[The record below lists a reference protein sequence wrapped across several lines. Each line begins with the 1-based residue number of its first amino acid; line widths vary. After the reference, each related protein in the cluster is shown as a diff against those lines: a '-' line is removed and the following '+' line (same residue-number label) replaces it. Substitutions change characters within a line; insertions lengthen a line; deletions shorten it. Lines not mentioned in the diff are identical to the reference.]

1 MTDCGRTP
9 FRVERESAC
18 VLHRGD
24 QRRSLVTTILVYDPL
39 SPEMISNPYPT
50 YARMLE
56 EQPIHWHSGMRSWVV
71 VRHADCVRVLRG
83 HQMFARDPGRV
94 GEEIPDFRQNVQM
107 MDPPEQTPLR
117 QLLVSAMRSQ
127 DKDRLVSEAVT
138 FLRGRLTGQEP
149 GEPFD
154 WMANLAAP
162 FALHMS
168 AALLGVP
175 EPDESA
181 YAEISHGIALRMD
194 AGLAPENIPRGDAAR
209 KRLNELGESWFPRP
223 GGDNGLIA
231 NLIRRADK
239 EFAGSH
245 YIRNSAAMMFNASY
259 GTIFA
264 MVGNAAYLLATV
276 PGLLAELSQ
285 PSRLA
290 TGVDELIRYDGPAQ
304 GTSRI
309 AVRDT
314 VIEDTRI
321 AAGDAVV
328 TLLAAA
334 NRDPRVFADPQDI
347 KLDRRPNPH
356 LGFGSGPHAC
366 FGSEFG
372 KLSVTAMV
380 NALGDEGVRLRLAA
394 EPTRRTTATVRSLD
408 ILPVHLEH

>member
-1 MTDCGRTP
+1 M
-9 FRVERESAC
+9 
-18 VLHRGD
+18 
-24 QRRSLVTTILVYDPL
+24 TTIPMYDPL
-39 SPEMISNPYPT
+39 SPEMISDPYPA

-56 EQPIHWHSGMRSWVV
+56 EQPIHWHPVMRAWVV
-71 VRHADCVRVLRG
+71 VRHADCVRVLRE
-83 HQMFARDPGRV
+83 HATFARDPGRT

-117 QLLVSAMRSQ
+117 QLLVGAMRSQ
-127 DKDRLVSEAVT
+127 DKDQLFQEAVA
-138 FLRGRLTGQEP
+138 FLRGRLTAQEP

-154 WMANLAAP
+154 WMATLAAP

-175 EPDESA
+175 EPDDEA

-194 AGLAPENIPRGDAAR
+194 AGLAPENIPQGDAAR

-223 GGDNGLIA
+223 EGDDGLIA

-264 MVGNAAYLLATV
+264 MVGNSAHLLATV
-276 PGLLAELSQ
+276 PGLLPELSV
-285 PSRLA
+285 PSHVA

-304 GTSRI
+304 GTSRT
-309 AVRDT
+309 AVT
-314 VIEDTRI
+314 ETEIQGTRI
-321 AAGDAVV
+321 AAGDSVV

-334 NRDPRVFADPQDI
+334 NRDPLVFADPQDI

-372 KLSVTAMV
+372 KLSITAMIH
-380 NALGDEGVRLRLAA
+380 ALRDEGLRPCLAA

-408 ILPVHLEH
+408 VLPLRLAR

>member
-1 MTDCGRTP
+1 M
-9 FRVERESAC
+9 
-18 VLHRGD
+18 
-24 QRRSLVTTILVYDPL
+24 TTIPLYDPL
-39 SPEMISNPYPT
+39 SPDMLRDPYPT

-56 EQPIHWHSGMRSWVV
+56 EHPVHWHSGMRAWVV
-71 VRHADCVRVLRG
+71 VRHADCVRVLRE
-83 HQMFARDPGRV
+83 HRTFARDPGRN
-94 GEEIPDFRQNVQM
+94 GEKIPDFRQNVQM

-127 DKDRLVSEAVT
+127 DKDRLFREAVA
-138 FLRGRLTGQEP
+138 FLRGRLTAQES

-175 EPDESA
+175 EPDEEA

-194 AGLAPENIPRGDAAR
+194 AGLAPENIPQGDAAR

-223 GGDNGLIA
+223 EGDTGLIA

-239 EFAGSH
+239 EFSGSH

-264 MVGNAAYLLATV
+264 MVGNAAYLLATD
-276 PGLLAELSQ
+276 PGLLPELSR
-285 PSRLA
+285 PSLVA

-309 AVRDT
+309 AVSDT
-314 VIEDTRI
+314 TIEGTRI
-321 AAGDAVV
+321 AAGDSVV

-334 NRDPRVFADPQDI
+334 NRDPRVFADPDDI

-372 KLSVTAMV
+372 KLSITAV
-380 NALGDEGVRLRLAA
+380 INALSDEGMRLRLAA

-408 ILPVHLEH
+408 TLPVHLDQ

>member
-1 MTDCGRTP
+1 
-9 FRVERESAC
+9 
-18 VLHRGD
+18 
-24 QRRSLVTTILVYDPL
+24 VTTIPVYDPL
-39 SPEMISNPYPT
+39 CPEMLHDPYPT

-56 EQPIHWHSGMRSWVV
+56 ETPIHWHPGMRAWVV
-71 VRHADCVRVLRG
+71 VRHADCVRVLRE
-83 HQMFARDPGRV
+83 HETFARDPRRN
-94 GEEIPDFRQNVQM
+94 GEKIPEFRQNVQM

-117 QLLVSAMRSQ
+117 RLLVSAMRSQ
-127 DKDRLVSEAVT
+127 NKEELLHEAIA
-138 FLRGRLTGQEP
+138 FMRGRLTGQQP

-154 WMANLAAP
+154 WMSIVSAP

-194 AGLAPENIPRGDAAR
+194 SGLAPENIPEGDTAR

-223 GGDNGLIA
+223 DGDDGLIA
-231 NLIRRADK
+231 NLIRRADD
-239 EFAGSH
+239 EFFGGH

-264 MVGNAAYLLATV
+264 MVGNAALLLATV
-276 PGLLAELSQ
+276 PELLPELSR
-285 PSRLA
+285 PALLS
-290 TGVDELIRYDGPAQ
+290 TGVDELVRYDGPAQ
-304 GTSRI
+304 GTSRVAVNDTTIEGTHI
-309 AVRDT
+309 AT
-314 VIEDTRI
+314 
-321 AAGDAVV
+321 GDSVV

-334 NRDPRVFADPQDI
+334 NRDPRVFADPQDL

-372 KLSVTAMV
+372 KLSISAMID
-380 NALGDEGVRLRLAA
+380 ALNEEGLRPRLAD
-394 EPTRRTTATVRSLD
+394 EPTRRATATVRSID
-408 ILPVHLEH
+408 VLPVHLEAMS

>member
-1 MTDCGRTP
+1 
-9 FRVERESAC
+9 
-18 VLHRGD
+18 
-24 QRRSLVTTILVYDPL
+24 VTTIPVYDPL
-39 SPEMISNPYPT
+39 CPEMLHDPYPT

-56 EQPIHWHSGMRSWVV
+56 ETPIHWHPGMRAWVV
-71 VRHADCVRVLRG
+71 VRHADCVRVLRE
-83 HQMFARDPGRV
+83 HETFARDPRRN
-94 GEEIPDFRQNVQM
+94 GEKIPEFRQNVQM

-117 QLLVSAMRSQ
+117 RLLVSAMRSQ
-127 DKDRLVSEAVT
+127 NKEELLHEAIA
-138 FLRGRLTGQEP
+138 FMRGRLTGHQP

-154 WMANLAAP
+154 WMSNVSAP

-194 AGLAPENIPRGDAAR
+194 SGLAPENIPEGDTAR

-223 GGDNGLIA
+223 DGDDGLIA
-231 NLIRRADK
+231 NLIRRADD
-239 EFAGSH
+239 EFLGGH

-264 MVGNAAYLLATV
+264 MVGNAALLLATV
-276 PGLLAELSQ
+276 PGLLPELSR
-285 PSRLA
+285 PAVLS
-290 TGVDELIRYDGPAQ
+290 TGVDELVRYDGPAQ
-304 GTSRI
+304 GTSRV
-309 AVRDT
+309 AVNDT
-314 VIEDTRI
+314 TIEGTHI
-321 AAGDAVV
+321 AAGDSVV

-334 NRDPRVFADPQDI
+334 NRDPRVFADPQDL

-372 KLSVTAMV
+372 KLSISAMID
-380 NALGDEGVRLRLAA
+380 ALNEEGLRPRLAD
-394 EPTRRTTATVRSLD
+394 EPTRRATATVRSID
-408 ILPVHLEH
+408 VLPVHLEPMS

>member
-1 MTDCGRTP
+1 
-9 FRVERESAC
+9 
-18 VLHRGD
+18 
-24 QRRSLVTTILVYDPL
+24 VTTIPVYDPL
-39 SPEMISNPYPT
+39 CPEMLHDPYPT

-56 EQPIHWHSGMRSWVV
+56 ETPIHWHPGMRAWVV
-71 VRHADCVRVLRG
+71 VRHADCVRVLRE
-83 HQMFARDPGRV
+83 HETFARDPRRN
-94 GEEIPDFRQNVQM
+94 GEKIPEFRQNVQM

-117 QLLVSAMRSQ
+117 RLLVSAMRSQ
-127 DKDRLVSEAVT
+127 NKEELLHEAIA
-138 FLRGRLTGQEP
+138 FMRGRLTGQQP

-154 WMANLAAP
+154 WMSNVSAP

-194 AGLAPENIPRGDAAR
+194 SGLAPENIPEGDTAR

-223 GGDNGLIA
+223 DGDDGLIA
-231 NLIRRADK
+231 NLIRRADD
-239 EFAGSH
+239 EFLGGH

-264 MVGNAAYLLATV
+264 MVGNAALLLATV
-276 PGLLAELSQ
+276 PGLLPELSR
-285 PSRLA
+285 PALLS
-290 TGVDELIRYDGPAQ
+290 TGVDELVRYDGPAQ
-304 GTSRI
+304 GTSRVAVNDTTIEGTHI
-309 AVRDT
+309 AS
-314 VIEDTRI
+314 
-321 AAGDAVV
+321 GDSVV

-334 NRDPRVFADPQDI
+334 NRDPRVFADPQDL

-372 KLSVTAMV
+372 KLSISAMID
-380 NALGDEGVRLRLAA
+380 ALNEEGLRPRLAD
-394 EPTRRTTATVRSLD
+394 EPTRRATATVRSID
-408 ILPVHLEH
+408 VLPVHLEPMS

>member
-1 MTDCGRTP
+1 
-9 FRVERESAC
+9 
-18 VLHRGD
+18 
-24 QRRSLVTTILVYDPL
+24 VTTIPIYDPLFYDPL
-39 SPEMISNPYPT
+39 SPEMLQDPYPA

-56 EQPIHWHSGMRSWVV
+56 EMPVHWHPGMRSWVV
-71 VRHADCVRVLRG
+71 VRHADCVRVLRDYDTY
-83 HQMFARDPGRV
+83 ARDPRRN
-94 GEEIPDFRQNVQM
+94 GEKIPEFRQNVQM

-117 QLLVSAMRSQ
+117 RLLVSAMRSQ
-127 DKDRLVSEAVT
+127 DRKKLLHEAVAFMRDRLAA
-138 FLRGRLTGQEP
+138 QEP

-154 WMANLAAP
+154 WMSRLSAP

-175 EPDESA
+175 EPDEAA

-194 AGLAPENIPRGDAAR
+194 SGLAPENIPEGDAAR

-223 GGDNGLIA
+223 EGDEGLIA
-231 NLIRRADK
+231 NLIRRADE
-239 EFAGSH
+239 EFLGGH

-264 MVGNAAYLLATV
+264 MVGNAALLLAGS
-276 PGLLAELSQ
+276 PGILVELSH
-285 PSRLA
+285 PSLLA
-290 TGVDELIRYDGPAQ
+290 TGVDELVRYDGPAQ

-309 AVRDT
+309 AVRET
-314 VIEDTRI
+314 TIEGTRI
-321 AAGDAVV
+321 APGDSVV

-334 NRDPRVFADPQDI
+334 NRDPRVFADPHEL

-372 KLSVTAMV
+372 RLSITAMIK
-380 NALGDEGVRLRLAA
+380 ALNDEGLRPRLAA
-394 EPTRRTTATVRSLD
+394 EPTRRRTATVRSID
-408 ILPVHLEH
+408 VLPVCLQRCPTP

>member
-1 MTDCGRTP
+1 M
-9 FRVERESAC
+9 
-18 VLHRGD
+18 LHD
-24 QRRSLVTTILVYDPL
+24 
-39 SPEMISNPYPT
+39 PYPT

-56 EQPIHWHSGMRSWVV
+56 ETPIHWHPGMRAWVV
-71 VRHADCVRVLRG
+71 VRHADCVRVLRE
-83 HQMFARDPGRV
+83 HETFARDPRRN
-94 GEEIPDFRQNVQM
+94 GEKIPEFRQNVQM

-117 QLLVSAMRSQ
+117 RLLVSAMRSQ
-127 DKDRLVSEAVT
+127 NKEELLHEAIA
-138 FLRGRLTGQEP
+138 FMRGRLTGQQP

-154 WMANLAAP
+154 WMSNVSAP

-194 AGLAPENIPRGDAAR
+194 SGLAPENIPEGDTAR

-223 GGDNGLIA
+223 DGDDGLIA
-231 NLIRRADK
+231 NLIRRADD
-239 EFAGSH
+239 EFLGGH

-264 MVGNAAYLLATV
+264 MVGNAALLLATV
-276 PGLLAELSQ
+276 PGLLPELSR
-285 PSRLA
+285 PALLS
-290 TGVDELIRYDGPAQ
+290 TGVDELVRYDGPAQ
-304 GTSRI
+304 GTSRV
-309 AVRDT
+309 AVNDT
-314 VIEDTRI
+314 TIEGTHI
-321 AAGDAVV
+321 AAGDSVV

-334 NRDPRVFADPQDI
+334 NRDPRVFADPQDL

-372 KLSVTAMV
+372 KLSISAMID
-380 NALGDEGVRLRLAA
+380 ALNEEGLRPRLAD
-394 EPTRRTTATVRSLD
+394 EPTRRATATVRSID
-408 ILPVHLEH
+408 VLPVHLEAMS